1 MKVKLQGQTYN
12 TLLLPIEW
20 RYAASVVGLIRYFEY
35 VEETEGMKLYEI
47 TKKRDRDQYVI
58 YSEIGGYVQG
68 LLYNEEDITEERY
81 LQFVEHY
88 YGENLQHIVI
98 ERKLSDPNREYT
110 EDEISVINS
119 YISGTNSNTIL
130 KKIFGKTKFTGNN
143 AEEILHQIDEN
154 RFEIIRETY
163 RNKTSMYRKYANIK
177 KLFTP
182 ENPHCRLLGYDL
194 DENRKSKSV
203 AYQFDTSTFVANDEP
218 EFDFIPFAFTYSPE
232 AVFINNN
239 NTITDLLKT
248 NDAAREIFEQKQ
260 EIVDNKVKRDGMQTK
275 LIKTLIYAEDF
286 MQHDTEVIVRKQ
298 ESECFE
304 TLFVRREALQ
314 RLRNVYDKYN
324 LEYTHKYGYNYWLNV
339 EESVINCC
347 INEVY
352 LDGILDQL
360 LVLSRED
367 SYAGVIIW
375 NLVRINVEWKGVEGM
390 TEQVER
396 ARKAGYAIGRQ
407 IRDAKNGENKAKSY
421 KNKLINAI
429 VSHDRDRVLEI
440 MLQLSG
446 YIGGEIGTIYD
457 ILDSG
462 EEWSDIAISFTN
474 SLVEKRDDK

>member
-1 MKVKLQGQTYN
+1 MKVKLQSQTYN

-177 KLFTP
+177 KLFTS

-248 NDAAREIFEQKQ
+248 NDAAREVFEQKQ

-275 LIKTLIYAEDF
+275 LIKMLIYAEDF

-304 TLFVRREALQ
+304 TLFIRKEALQ
-314 RLRNVYDKYN
+314 RLKKVYSKYN
-324 LEYTHKYGYNYWLNV
+324 LEYKHKYSDNYWLNV
-339 EESVINCC
+339 EESVIDCC

-360 LVLSRED
+360 LVLSREE

-407 IRDAKNGENKAKSY
+407 IKDANGENKAKSY

>member
-1 MKVKLQGQTYN
+1 
-12 TLLLPIEW
+12 
-20 RYAASVVGLIRYFEY
+20 
-35 VEETEGMKLYEI
+35 
-47 TKKRDRDQYVI
+47 
-58 YSEIGGYVQG
+58 
-68 LLYNEEDITEERY
+68 
-81 LQFVEHY
+81 
-88 YGENLQHIVI
+88 
-98 ERKLSDPNREYT
+98 
-110 EDEISVINS
+110 
-119 YISGTNSNTIL
+119 
-130 KKIFGKTKFTGNN
+130 
-143 AEEILHQIDEN
+143 
-154 RFEIIRETY
+154 
-163 RNKTSMYRKYANIK
+163 MYRKYANIK
-177 KLFTP
+177 KLLTP
-182 ENPHCRLLGYDL
+182 ENSHCRLLGYDL

-248 NDAAREIFEQKQ
+248 NDAAREIFEKKQ

-286 MQHDTEVIVRKQ
+286 MQHDTEIIVRKQ

-339 EESVINCC
+339 EESVIDCC

-352 LDGILDQL
+352 LDGILERL
-360 LVLSRED
+360 LVLSREE

-407 IRDAKNGENKAKSY
+407 IRDVKNGENKAKSY

-457 ILDSG
+457 ILDGG

>member
-1 MKVKLQGQTYN
+1 
-12 TLLLPIEW
+12 
-20 RYAASVVGLIRYFEY
+20 
-35 VEETEGMKLYEI
+35 
-47 TKKRDRDQYVI
+47 
-58 YSEIGGYVQG
+58 
-68 LLYNEEDITEERY
+68 
-81 LQFVEHY
+81 
-88 YGENLQHIVI
+88 
-98 ERKLSDPNREYT
+98 
-110 EDEISVINS
+110 
-119 YISGTNSNTIL
+119 
-130 KKIFGKTKFTGNN
+130 
-143 AEEILHQIDEN
+143 
-154 RFEIIRETY
+154 
-163 RNKTSMYRKYANIK
+163 
-177 KLFTP
+177 
-182 ENPHCRLLGYDL
+182 
-194 DENRKSKSV
+194 
-203 AYQFDTSTFVANDEP
+203 
-218 EFDFIPFAFTYSPE
+218 
-232 AVFINNN
+232 
-239 NTITDLLKT
+239 
-248 NDAAREIFEQKQ
+248 
-260 EIVDNKVKRDGMQTK
+260 
-275 LIKTLIYAEDF
+275 

-298 ESECFE
+298 EPECFE

-352 LDGILDQL
+352 LDGIPDQL
-360 LVLSRED
+360 LVLSREE

-407 IRDAKNGENKAKSY
+407 IRDANGENKAKSY